1 LAGLGARMN
10 RLAELQHAIYAAIGG
25 YLGTFA
31 SSRDWGAL
39 LTILPLGIVFGAV
52 HALTPGHSKTLLA
65 SYLVGARSALLRGV
79 AVSTALAATHVLSSV
94 LIALFAVQ
102 LMTRTLGG
110 AGRAPLAE
118 DVSRGLLVLIGLWFV
133 IRALRGPTGHPPR
146 EGVAVGI
153 IAGLIPCPLTL
164 FVMVTAIARDVPA
177 AGLAFAASMFL
188 GIALTLGAVAALAV
202 CGRNVLERL
211 MTRHGATMM
220 TVTRIMDA
228 GGGLLLVL
236 FGMLELLR

>member
-1 LAGLGARMN
+1 MN
-10 RLAELQHAIYAAIGG
+10 RLAELQHTIYAAIGG

-39 LTILPLGIVFGAV
+39 LTILPLGIMFGAV

-65 SYLVGARSALLRGV
+65 SYLVGSRSALLRGL

-118 DVSRGLLVLIGLWFV
+118 DVSRGLLVLIGAV
-133 IRALRGPTGHPPR
+133 VRVRALRGPTHPPR

-177 AGLAFAASMFL
+177 AGLAFAASMFSGL
-188 GIALTLGAVAALAV
+188 RSRWALSRRWQ
-202 CGRNVLERL
+202 C
-211 MTRHGATMM
+211 
-220 TVTRIMDA
+220 A
-228 GGGLLLVL
+228 GEM
-236 FGMLELLR
+236 FWSA

>member
-1 LAGLGARMN
+1 MSW
-10 RLAELQHAIYAAIGG
+10 LAELQHAIYTAIGG
-25 YLGTFA
+25 YLGAFA
-31 SSRDWGAL
+31 ATRDWAAL
-39 LTILPLGIVFGAV
+39 LTILPLGILFGAV

-65 SYLVGARSALLRGV
+65 SYLVGSRLALLRGV

-102 LMTRTLGG
+102 LMSRALGG

-118 DVSRGLLVLIGLWFV
+118 DVSRGLIVLIGLWFMA
-133 IRALRGPTGHPPR
+133 RAWRGPAHHPPR

-164 FVMVTAIARDVPA
+164 FVMVTALARGVPA
-177 AGLAFAASMFL
+177 AGLAFAASMFV
-188 GIALTLGAVAALAV
+188 GIALTLGAVAALSV
-202 CGRNVLERL
+202 WGRSMLEQL
-211 MTRHGATMM
+211 MTRHGVALATIG
-220 TVTRIMDA
+220 RIMDA
-228 GGGLLLVL
+228 CGGLLLVL

>member
-1 LAGLGARMN
+1 MS
-10 RLAELQHAIYAAIGG
+10 RLAELQHMIYTAIGG
-25 YLGTFA
+25 HLGAFA
-31 SSRDWGAL
+31 ASRDLAAL

-65 SYLVGARSALLRGV
+65 SYLVGSRLALLRGL

-102 LMTRTLGG
+102 LMSRTLGG

-118 DVSRGLLVLIGLWFV
+118 DVSRGLIVLIGLWFV
-133 IRALRGPTGHPPR
+133 LRALRGPAPHPPR
-146 EGVAVGI
+146 EGVAVGV

-164 FVMVTAIARDVPA
+164 FVMVTALARDVA
-177 AGLAFAASMFL
+177 GAGLAFAASMFF

-202 CGRNVLERL
+202 WGRSALESL
-211 MTRHGATMM
+211 MTRRGVALATMGR
-220 TVTRIMDA
+220 VMDA
-228 GGGLLLVL
+228 CGGLLLVL

>member
-1 LAGLGARMN
+1 MRGL
-10 RLAELQHAIYAAIGG
+10 
-25 YLGTFA
+25 
-31 SSRDWGAL
+31 
-39 LTILPLGIVFGAV
+39 
-52 HALTPGHSKTLLA
+52 
-65 SYLVGARSALLRGV
+65 
-79 AVSTALAATHVLSSV
+79 AVSSVLAATHVLSSV

-133 IRALRGPTGHPPR
+133 IRALRGPTHHPAQ

-164 FVMVTAIARDVPA
+164 FVMVTALSRGVPA

-188 GIALTLGAVAALAV
+188 GIAFTLGAVAALAV
-202 CGRNVLERL
+202 YGRNVLEHL
-211 MTRHGATMM
+211 MTRHGVAMM
-220 TVTRIMDA
+220 TVARIMDA

-236 FGMLELLR
+236 FGTQELLR